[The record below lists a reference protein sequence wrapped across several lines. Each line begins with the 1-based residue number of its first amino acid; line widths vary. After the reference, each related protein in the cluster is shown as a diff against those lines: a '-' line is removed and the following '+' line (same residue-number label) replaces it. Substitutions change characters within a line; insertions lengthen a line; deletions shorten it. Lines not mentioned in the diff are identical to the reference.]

1 LVNKEVVL
9 VDTTIE
15 NVEVLLKG
23 LKDNTDLIRLNS
35 EGNIESAF
43 LSVLTKRYERVHFL
57 AHGVPGKVVYKCGY
71 IDTNF
76 VENLPNIGY
85 QGLSL
90 FIWSC
95 HVGLGDVGSSFVNLL
110 ASKLNAK
117 VYASSSAL
125 GNNGIRSNWFLD
137 VKSEIN

>member
-1 LVNKEVVL
+1 VNREVVL
-9 VDTTIE
+9 VDTTLE

-23 LKDNTDLIRLNS
+23 LKANTDLIRLNS
-35 EGNIESAF
+35 DDNIESA
-43 LSVLTKRYERVHFL
+43 LLNVLTKRYERIHFL
-57 AHGVPGKVVYKCGY
+57 AHGVPGKVVYKCGQ

-76 VENLPNIGY
+76 VEKLPSIGY
-85 QGLSL
+85 QGLTL

-95 HVGLGDVGSSFVNLL
+95 YVGLGDVGCSFVNLL

-117 VYASSSAL
+117 VYASTSAV
-125 GNNGIRSNWFLD
+125 GNNGIHCNWFLD